1 MQIHSQT
8 SALPV
13 AKQVQ
18 LTGTIAG
25 SLPWPNQHQQQLGNA
40 VPIVWPQIESA
51 LQSFTAHRSD
61 VDDSTIEL
69 RVPANV
75 SGIWLAGMQ
84 WMQMR
89 IIVPIV
95 HDNASS
101 EVMAL
106 NYTYLEWITVCAHFD
121 SVAIGMRVTYRHT
134 QFTDAQTEQH
144 IPSDCLYR
152 SH

>member
-25 SLPWPNQHQQQLGNA
+25 SLPWPNQHQHQLGNA
-40 VPIVWPQIESA
+40 VPIVWLQIESA

-95 HDNASS
+95 HDNTSS
-101 EVMAL
+101 EVLAL